1 MNFADIKSKLKPI
14 FYNDMSILDVHS
26 CFFMDEIYIYIEI
39 DDNYCWKISFL
50 SCYKVDYETDANW
63 RGDYKVRDVK
73 PSSGYYGQEIFV
85 NINSENEDF
94 VEFTIDLTIMTMK
107 IICKSIEV
115 EKINR
120 EDIKFFWETK

>member
-1 MNFADIKSKLKPI
+1 M
-14 FYNDMSILDVHS
+14 
-26 CFFMDEIYIYIEI
+26 
-39 DDNYCWKISFL
+39 
-50 SCYKVDYETDANW
+50 
-63 RGDYKVRDVK
+63 K